1 MTEKMKHF
9 DDEPGVEVSSRL
21 AEDMEALFK
30 PRLSVP
36 PEVDRAV
43 LDRANRH
50 FAGRRFLKTRR
61 RFRWA
66 ALWKVAAAA
75 AVVIF
80 AFSLDLHNKPKRTVR
95 YSALDRAE
103 VADFD
108 RNGRVDILDAFK
120 LARQIES
127 GEGAEANL
135 DINGDGLV
143 NRDDVD
149 MVALAA
155 VSLAP
160 AKQESGK
167 GVL

>member
-1 MTEKMKHF
+1 MNEGKEHF
-9 DDEPGVEVSSRL
+9 DDGLDTKVSGRL
-21 AEDMEALFK
+21 SADLNSLLG
-30 PRLSVP
+30 PQLSVP

-43 LDRANRH
+43 IDRANRH
-50 FAGRRFLKTRR
+50 FAGREFAKSGRL

-66 ALWKVAAAA
+66 GLWKIAAAA

-80 AFSLDLHNKPKRTVR
+80 AFSLDLTERRGPSTDSSYFAKAR
-95 YSALDRAE
+95 SIDI
-103 VADFD
+103 D

-127 GEGAEANL
+127 ADQTEIEW

-143 NRDDVD
+143 NRNDVD
-149 MVALAA
+149 SVAVAA
-155 VSLAP
+155 VRLD
-160 AKQESGK
+160 K